1 MGCKRFIELI
11 WDLSQEAVFRD
22 KYAESLST
30 SIHFHNQ
37 CAHSYMAAVCED
49 LEMHFTEIFSAD
61 MYDLLEKNME
71 GHLQQTHKTRDGK
84 IAHPA
89 AGGKTEIMKRGI
101 RCPLANQPQVIFHTC
116 INDCS

>member
-1 MGCKRFIELI
+1 MEDIRTSAGVLWAFPVYFLLVPAGVCKRFIELI

-49 LEMHFTEIFSAD
+49 LEMHFTESFSAD
-61 MYDLLEKNME
+61 MYDLLEKMWKDIYN
-71 GHLQQTHKTRDGK
+71 
-84 IAHPA
+84 
-89 AGGKTEIMKRGI
+89 KRIKPEMVKSLI
-101 RCPLANQPQVIFHTC
+101 RLLEEKQK
-116 INDCS
+116 

>member
-49 LEMHFTEIFSAD
+49 LEMHFTESFSAD
-61 MYDLLEKNME
+61 MYDLLEKNVE
-71 GHLQQTHKTRDGK
+71 GHLQ
-84 IAHPA
+84 
-89 AGGKTEIMKRGI
+89 
-101 RCPLANQPQVIFHTC
+101 
-116 INDCS
+116 